1 MGNNF
6 FQQDPEEVS
15 FSIVYK
21 NNESPNISFFEFI
34 AN

>member
-21 NNESPNISFFEFI
+21 NNESPPTHRPHP
-34 AN
+34 